1 MRPFPP
7 AYIPYQRSFQRGLWG
22 QRHGW
27 VLVSY
32 FSAFKSIVHSL
43 QYSLPG
49 TIAIVRLDQCPRLFP
64 RRQACEQ
71 LPGANVSW

>member
-7 AYIPYQRSFQRGLWG
+7 AYRPCQMSFQRDPWER
-22 QRHGW
+22 RHGW
-27 VLVSY
+27 VLVSC
-32 FSAFKSIVHSL
+32 FSAFKSVVYST

-49 TIAIVRLDQCPRLFP
+49 TIAIVRLGQCPRFFP

-71 LPGANVSW
+71 LPRANVSW

>member
-7 AYIPYQRSFQRGLWG
+7 AYRPYQRSFQRDPWG

-32 FSAFKSIVHSL
+32 FSVFESTVCNI
-43 QYSLPG
+43 QNSLPG

-64 RRQACEQ
+64 WWQTCEQ
-71 LPGANVSW
+71 LPGADVS